1 MEDGGVHVD
10 RVGQGGWWL
19 HFEEGEP
26 GDDGHEATQLVLGV
40 EFCVHGEHA
49 PCEAPDNTMFSLG
62 IPSSTNSS
70 ITPSM
75 VAKAS
80 SRSSLLSPA
89 TGESTDAP
97 GISQKLNQD
106 VTKGPAPGIIVGG
119 KIAVLFVGHEGHLTS
134 FMFGESQRPGTQ
146 EPLTSRGGAHCQA
159 VEEDDHCLLS
169 FFPSFLPVSN

>member
-10 RVGQGGWWL
+10 RGGQGGWWL

-26 GDDGHEATQLVLGV
+26 GDDGHEATQLLLGV
-40 EFCVHGEHA
+40 EGCVSTP

-106 VTKGPAPGIIVGG
+106 VTKGLVPRIIVGG
-119 KIAVLFVGHEGHLTS
+119 KIAVLFVGPKLKDISPRSCSVRVQALDPRTTH
-134 FMFGESQRPGTQ
+134 TQ
-146 EPLTSRGGAHCQA
+146 EPWWRALPSRG
-159 VEEDDHCLLS
+159 ER
-169 FFPSFLPVSN
+169 

>member
-1 MEDGGVHVD
+1 
-10 RVGQGGWWL
+10 
-19 HFEEGEP
+19 
-26 GDDGHEATQLVLGV
+26 
-40 EFCVHGEHA
+40 
-49 PCEAPDNTMFSLG
+49 MFSLG

-89 TGESTDAP
+89 TGESKDAP

-119 KIAVLFVGHEGHLTS
+119 KIAFRWTRRTSHFVHV
-134 FMFGESQRPGTQ
+134 R
-146 EPLTSRGGAHCQA
+146 
-159 VEEDDHCLLS
+159 
-169 FFPSFLPVSN
+169 

>member
-1 MEDGGVHVD
+1 M
-10 RVGQGGWWL
+10 
-19 HFEEGEP
+19 
-26 GDDGHEATQLVLGV
+26 LGV
-40 EFCVHGEHA
+40 EGCEHGEHA

-146 EPLTSRGGAHCQA
+146 EPLTSRRGTAKPWRKMINVFSPFSRAC
-159 VEEDDHCLLS
+159 CL
-169 FFPSFLPVSN
+169 FPSDPKNPPNCPLIDPMKSSKKVT